1 MNEKIVLEK
10 NVMSH
15 TRKQSS
21 QPSNFHQNI
30 SMATNIPNIKPS
42 TIRRRRKKTAENG
55 KRIVEKLIWECEQL
69 RDRRAE
75 FGVAR
80 KID

>member
-30 SMATNIPNIKPS
+30 SMAAKIQNIKPS
-42 TIRRRRKKTAENG
+42 TIRRKKKAAEN
-55 KRIVEKLIWECEQL
+55 EK
-69 RDRRAE
+69 
-75 FGVAR
+75 
-80 KID
+80 